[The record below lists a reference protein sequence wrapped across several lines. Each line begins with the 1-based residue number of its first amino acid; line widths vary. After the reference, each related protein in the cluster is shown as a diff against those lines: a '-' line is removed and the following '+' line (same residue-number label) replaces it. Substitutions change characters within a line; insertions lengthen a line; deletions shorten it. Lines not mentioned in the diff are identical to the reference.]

1 MQGRARGLE
10 ARGGILELGLPL
22 TGCGT
27 LSGHALVAGLS
38 FLPQQAGES
47 G

>member
-1 MQGRARGLE
+1 MQGRGRGLE
-10 ARGGILELGLPL
+10 ARGPVLEPGLPL
-22 TGCGT
+22 AGCGT

-38 FLPQQAGES
+38 FLPRRAGES